1 MVQQV
6 NLCLPILRQRRSSLN
21 AQTLVQLLALVLP
34 VAAALGAV
42 WIWNLN
48 QASESL
54 KQTFAAQTREVDS
67 LRVALA
73 QGQAGAGSAQASL
86 HSSLVQARSQLLQR
100 QQALAAL
107 EQGRFEPSYGHSAR
121 LQLVAQTIPP
131 QAWVSQLR
139 ADDSSLEVGGYT
151 LEPEVLTQWVNRLA
165 HSPLLKGQALSTVTV
180 ARVKA
185 DALLP
190 TGALDQQSVVAT
202 VPTSSASP
210 VPGVPPRWSFSLLS
224 SLARPTHSAQGKP

>member
-34 VAAALGAV
+34 VAGALGAV
-42 WIWNLN
+42 WVWSLN

-54 KQTFAAQTREVDS
+54 RQTLAAQTREVDS
-67 LRVALA
+67 LRAALA

-86 HSSLVQARSQLLQR
+86 HTSLLQTRSQLLQR

-107 EQGRFEPSYGHSAR
+107 QQGRFEPSFGHSAR

-139 ADDSSLEVGGYT
+139 ADDSSLEIAGCT

-185 DALLP
+185 DAPLS
-190 TGALDQQSVVAT
+190 TGALDQQSVAAA
-202 VPTSSASP
+202 PTGKGNP
-210 VPGVPPRWSFSLLS
+210 VTPGLPARWSFNLLS
-224 SLARPTHSAQGKP
+224 SLAKPTHNQQGKP